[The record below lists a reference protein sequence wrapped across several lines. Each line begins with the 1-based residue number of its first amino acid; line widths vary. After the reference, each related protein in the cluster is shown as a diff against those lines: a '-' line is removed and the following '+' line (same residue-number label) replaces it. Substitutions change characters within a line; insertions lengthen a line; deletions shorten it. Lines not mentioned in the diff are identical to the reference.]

1 MPHTITLPVS
11 PVLQITTLNNCLT
24 ANFHHPYYFRG
35 EFHPFWEM
43 VYAKEDCFCVAGG
56 DKVYTMRKGDVIFH
70 KPMEF
75 HRLWSMDSKDVHAYI
90 IGFCAEGGMLEQLED
105 RAFELNHRQQAQLE
119 EIMHFASTAFPRIK
133 RGGMNN
139 HLVTMS
145 ENRNELSVQLQVFVD
160 QFQLFLLSLAYDS
173 SPLTAKE
180 ISDSEDTRLYQQI
193 VRLLTEH
200 TRDWITEKEISQQL
214 CYSQSRI
221 KRTFA
226 MFSDVGIHKYLLK
239 LKTAEA
245 IRLLHDGLP
254 CSEISRLLGFSNQN
268 YFSTVFKRE
277 TGTAPSRYADTM

>member
-1 MPHTITLPVS
+1 MPLTLPVA

-24 ANFHHPYYFRG
+24 ANFTHPYYFRG

-43 VYAKEDCFCVAGG
+43 IYAKEDCFQVAGNE
-56 DKVYTMRKGDVIFH
+56 KVYTMRKGDVIFH

-75 HRLWSMDSKDVHAYI
+75 HRLWSMDGHDVHAYI
-90 IGFCAEGGMLEQLED
+90 IGFCAEGGMLQQLED
-105 RAFELNHRQQAQLE
+105 RAFVLTLRQQAQIE
-119 EIMHFASTAFPRIK
+119 EIMHFASTAFPRT
-133 RGGMNN
+133 RRRDMNN
-139 HLVTMS
+139 HLLTMS
-145 ENRNELSVQLQVFVD
+145 ENRKELSVQLQMFVD

-173 SPLTAKE
+173 SPLTVKE
-180 ISDSEDTRLYQQI
+180 ISDSQDTRLYQQI

-200 TRDWITEKEISQQL
+200 TRDWITVEEIAKQL

-226 MFSDVGIHKYLLK
+226 MFSDIGIHKYLLK

-245 IRLLHDGLP
+245 IQLLHEGMP
-254 CSEISRLLGFSNQN
+254 CSEISRLLGFNNQN

-277 TGTAPSRYADTM
+277 TGIAPSHYTDTL